1 MTRISDLGFQ
11 QILLTSFQRAQSGAE
26 ARQAQLASGKISDR
40 YSGVGVRTEQLLNS
54 ESVFNRA
61 TAYETAASVAASRL
75 QVQEAGLETVADS
88 LARLR
93 ERFVTA
99 LSTGS
104 AELIGLEL
112 ATETQ
117 RVLSALNTETG
128 GVYVFGGTDGSVP
141 PVEARTIDD
150 LIAAATIADLYTVGS
165 RTRLPVEE
173 GTTVDG
179 GATADEISSGILAR
193 LKELGEAPG
202 ALGPFVGQL
211 TQPQTDFLVQKV
223 AEFDALSAA
232 LVEHQ
237 GANGVAQGQV
247 ATAVDRNVQRRNL
260 AEIVASEIEDV
271 DLAEV
276 IARLDQDRLAIE
288 AAAQALAQ
296 SRELS
301 LLNFL

>member
-11 QILLTSFQRAQSGAE
+11 QILLSSFQRAQSAAE
-26 ARQAQLASGKISDR
+26 ARQVQLASGKVSDR
-40 YSGVGVRTEQLLNS
+40 YSGVGVRTEQLLS
-54 ESVFNRA
+54 AEGVFNRA
-61 TAYETAASVAASRL
+61 TAYETAAGVAASRL
-75 QVQEAGLETVADS
+75 QVQEAGLETIADS

-93 ERFVTA
+93 GRFITA

-104 AELIGLEL
+104 AELVVTEL
-112 ATETQ
+112 STEAQ
-117 RVLSALNTETG
+117 RILSALNTETG
-128 GVYVFGGTDGSVP
+128 GVYVFGGTNGAVP
-141 PVEARTIDD
+141 PVNARTIDD
-150 LIAAATIADLYTVGS
+150 LAAAADTDDLFVFAD

-173 GTTVDG
+173 GTTIDG
-179 GATADEISSGILAR
+179 GATADEVAGDILAR
-193 LKELGEAPG
+193 LKELADAP
-202 ALGPFVGQL
+202 ATLGTFSGPL
-211 TQPQTDFLVQKV
+211 TDAQAAFLVDKV
-223 AEFDALSAA
+223 AEFDALSDA
-232 LVEHQ
+232 LVVHQ
-237 GANGVAQGQV
+237 GANGVAQRQ
-247 ATAVDRNVQRRNL
+247 ADAAVDRNVQRRNL

>member
-11 QILLTSFQRAQSGAE
+11 QILLSSFQRAQDA
-26 ARQAQLASGKISDR
+26 AQTRQVQLASGKVSDR
-40 YSGVGVRTEQLLNS
+40 YSGVGARTEQLLS
-54 ESVFNRA
+54 AEGVFNRA
-61 TAYETAASVAASRL
+61 TAYEKAAGVAASRL
-75 QVQEAGLETVADS
+75 QVQEAGLDTIADS

-93 ERFVTA
+93 SRFVTA

-104 AELIGLEL
+104 AELVTTEL
-112 ATETQ
+112 ATEAQ
-117 RVLSALNTETG
+117 RILSALNTETG
-128 GVYVFGGTDGSVP
+128 GVYVFGGANGAVP
-141 PVEARTIDD
+141 PVNARTIDD
-150 LIAAATIADLYTVGS
+150 IAAAADTDALFVLAD

-173 GTTVDG
+173 GTTIDG
-179 GATADEISSGILAR
+179 GATADEIAGDILAQ
-193 LKELGEAPG
+193 LKEIADAP
-202 ALGPFVGQL
+202 ATLGPFSGQL
-211 TQPQTDFLVQKV
+211 TDAQAAFLVDKV
-223 AEFDALSAA
+223 REFDVLSAA
-232 LVEHQ
+232 LVIHQ
-237 GANGVAQGQV
+237 GANGVAQRQ
-247 ATAVDRNVQRRNL
+247 ADAAVDRNVQRRNL

>member
-26 ARQAQLASGKISDR
+26 ARQVQLASGKVSDR

-54 ESVFNRA
+54 EGVLTRA
-61 TAYETAASVAASRL
+61 TAYERAANVAASRL
-75 QVQEAGLETVADS
+75 QVQEAGLETIADS

-93 ERFVTA
+93 DRFVTA

-104 AELIGLEL
+104 AELIAPEL
-112 ATETQ
+112 ATEAQ
-117 RVLSALNTETG
+117 RILSALNTETG
-128 GVYVFGGTDGSVP
+128 GVYVFGGTDGAAP
-141 PVEARTIDD
+141 PVDARTIDD
-150 LIAAATIADLYTVGS
+150 LVAAADVDDLFGTGARV
-165 RTRLPVEE
+165 RLPVEE

-179 GATADEISSGILAR
+179 GATAREIASGILAS
-193 LKELGEAPG
+193 LKEIAEAPG
-202 ALGPFVGQL
+202 TLGPFSGQL
-211 TQPQTDFLVQKV
+211 TAAQAAFLVDQV
-223 AEFDALSAA
+223 AAFDALSAA

-237 GANGVAQGQV
+237 GTNGIAQAQV
-247 ATAVDRNVQRRNL
+247 EAAEGRNVQRRNL

-276 IARLDQDRLAIE
+276 VARLNQDRLAIE

>member
-11 QILLTSFQRAQSGAE
+11 QILLSSFQRAQSGAQ

-61 TAYETAASVAASRL
+61 TAYESAAGVAASRL

-93 ERFVTA
+93 ARFVTA

-104 AELIGLEL
+104 AELIGPEL

-117 RVLSALNTETG
+117 RILSALNTETG
-128 GVYVFGGTDGSVP
+128 GVYVFGGTDGSVR
-141 PVEARTIDD
+141 PVDARTIDD
-150 LIAAATIADLYTVGS
+150 LIAAADVNDLFVVGS

-193 LKELGEAPG
+193 LKELGEAP
-202 ALGPFVGQL
+202 ATLGPFVGQL
-211 TQPQTDFLVQKV
+211 TQDQADFLVQKV

-232 LVEHQ
+232 LVQHQ
-237 GANGVAQGQV
+237 GANGIAQGQV
-247 ATAVDRNVQRRNL
+247 DAAVDRNVQRRNL

>member
-26 ARQAQLASGKISDR
+26 ARQAQLASGKVSDR
-40 YSGVGVRTEQLLNS
+40 YSGVGVRTEQLLDS
-54 ESVFNRA
+54 EGVLTRA
-61 TAYETAASVAASRL
+61 TAYERAANVAASRL
-75 QVQEAGLETVADS
+75 QVQEAGLQTIADS

-93 ERFVTA
+93 DRFVTA
-99 LSTGS
+99 LATGS
-104 AELIGLEL
+104 AELIAPEL
-112 ATETQ
+112 ATEAQ
-117 RVLSALNTETG
+117 RILSALNTETG
-128 GVYVFGGTDGSVP
+128 GVYVFGGTDGAAP
-141 PVEARTIDD
+141 PVDARSIDD
-150 LIAAATIADLYTVGS
+150 LVAAADVDDLFGTADRV
-165 RTRLPVEE
+165 RLPVEE

-179 GATADEISSGILAR
+179 GATAREIASGILAS
-193 LKELGEAPG
+193 LKEIAEAPG
-202 ALGPFVGQL
+202 TLGAFSGQL
-211 TQPQTDFLVQKV
+211 TAAQAAFVVDQV
-223 AEFDALSAA
+223 AAFDALSAA
-232 LVEHQ
+232 LLDHQ
-237 GANGVAQGQV
+237 GTNGIAQGQ
-247 ATAVDRNVQRRNL
+247 AEAAEGRNVQRRNL

>member
-11 QILLTSFQRAQSGAE
+11 RILLSSFQRAQEGAQ
-26 ARQAQLASGKISDR
+26 ARQVQLASGKVSDR
-40 YSGVGVRTEQLLNS
+40 YSGVGVRTGELLS
-54 ESVFNRA
+54 AEGLINRA
-61 TAYETAASVAASRL
+61 TAYEKAAGVASSRL
-75 QVQEAGLETVADS
+75 QVQEAGLDTIADS

-93 ERFVTA
+93 SRFVTA

-104 AELIGLEL
+104 AELVFVEL
-112 ATETQ
+112 ATEAQ
-117 RVLSALNTETG
+117 RILSALNTQTG
-128 GVYVFGGTDGSVP
+128 GVYVFGGTNGAVP
-141 PVEARTIDD
+141 PVDARSIDD
-150 LIAAATIADLYTVGS
+150 LAAAANTDDLFVLAG

-173 GTTVDG
+173 GTSVDG
-179 GATADEISSGILAR
+179 GATADEIAGDILAR
-193 LKELGEAPG
+193 LKELADAPG
-202 ALGPFVGQL
+202 TLGPFAGQL
-211 TQPQTDFLVQKV
+211 TAAQASFLVGKV

-237 GANGVAQGQV
+237 GANGVAQRQV
-247 ATAVDRNVQRRNL
+247 SNALDRNVQRRNL

-276 IARLDQDRLAIE
+276 VARLNQDRLAIE

>member
-11 QILLTSFQRAQSGAE
+11 QILLSNFQRAQNAAE
-26 ARQAQLASGKISDR
+26 TRQIQLSSGKVSDR

-54 ESVFNRA
+54 EGVFTRA
-61 TAYETAASVAASRL
+61 TAYETAANVAASRL
-75 QVQEAGLETVADS
+75 QVQEAGLETIADS

-99 LSTGS
+99 LATGS
-104 AELIGLEL
+104 AELITAEL
-112 ATETQ
+112 GVEAQ
-117 RVLSALNTETG
+117 RILSALNTETG
-128 GVYVFGGTDGSVP
+128 GVYVFGGTDGAAP
-141 PVEARTIDD
+141 PVAARSIDD
-150 LIAAATIADLYTVGS
+150 LIAAADTDDLFGAGTRV
-165 RTRLPVEE
+165 RLPVEE

-179 GATADEISSGILAR
+179 GATAREIASGILAS
-193 LKELGEAPG
+193 LKEIAEAPG
-202 ALGPFVGQL
+202 TLGAFSGQL
-211 TQPQTDFLVQKV
+211 TAAQAAFAVTQV
-223 AEFDALSAA
+223 AELDALIAS
-232 LVEHQ
+232 LSLHQ
-237 GANGVAQGQV
+237 GENGIAQRQ
-247 ATAVDRNVQRRNL
+247 ADAAVDRNVQRRNL

-276 IARLDQDRLAIE
+276 VSRLDQDRLAIE

>member
-11 QILLTSFQRAQSGAE
+11 QILLSSFQRAQSAAQG
-26 ARQAQLASGKISDR
+26 RQVQLASGKVSDR
-40 YSGVGVRTEQLLNS
+40 YSGVGVRTEQLLS
-54 ESVFNRA
+54 AEGVVNRA
-61 TAYETAASVAASRL
+61 TAYEKATGVAASRL
-75 QVQEAGLETVADS
+75 EVQAAGLDAIADS

-93 ERFVTA
+93 SRFVTA

-104 AELIGLEL
+104 ADLVFVEL
-112 ATETQ
+112 ATEAQ
-117 RVLSALNTETG
+117 RILSALNTETG
-128 GVYVFGGTDGSVP
+128 GVYVFGGTDGAAP
-141 PVEARTIDD
+141 PVDARGIDD
-150 LIAAATIADLYTVGS
+150 LAAAADTDDLFTAAA

-179 GATADEISSGILAR
+179 GATANEIAGGILAR
-193 LKELGEAPG
+193 LKELADAPG
-202 ALGPFVGQL
+202 TLGPFTGQL
-211 TQPQTDFLVQKV
+211 TAAQAAFLVGKV

-232 LVEHQ
+232 LIDHQ
-237 GANGVAQGQV
+237 GANGVAQRQV
-247 ATAVDRNVQRRNL
+247 AAAVERNVQRRNL

-276 IARLDQDRLAIE
+276 VARLNQDRLAIE

-296 SRELS
+296 SRDLS

>member
-11 QILLTSFQRAQSGAE
+11 QILLSNFQRAQDGSE
-26 ARQAQLASGKISDR
+26 TRQIQLSSGKVSDR
-40 YSGVGVRTEQLLNS
+40 YSGVGVRTEQLLDS
-54 ESVFNRA
+54 EGVLTRA
-61 TAYETAASVAASRL
+61 TAYETAANVASSRL
-75 QVQEAGLETVADS
+75 QVQEAGLETIGDS

-93 ERFVTA
+93 ERLVTA

-104 AELIGLEL
+104 AELI
-112 ATETQ
+112 ATELETEAQ
-117 RVLSALNTETG
+117 RILSALNTETG
-128 GVYVFGGTDGSVP
+128 GVYVFGGTNGASR
-141 PVEARTIDD
+141 PVEAATIDD
-150 LIAAATIADLYTVGS
+150 LVAAADVDDLFVTAG

-179 GATADEISSGILAR
+179 GATAQEIASDILAR
-193 LKELGEAPG
+193 LKEIAEAP
-202 ALGPFVGQL
+202 ATLGPFSGQL
-211 TQPQTDFLVQKV
+211 TDAQASFVIDMV

-237 GANGVAQGQV
+237 GVNGIAQSQ
-247 ATAVDRNVQRRNL
+247 ADAAAQRNVQRRNL

-271 DLAEV
+271 DFAEV
-276 IARLDQDRLAIE
+276 ISRLDQDRLAVE

>member
-11 QILLTSFQRAQSGAE
+11 QILLSSFQRAQDAAQS
-26 ARQAQLASGKISDR
+26 RQVQLASGKVSDR
-40 YSGVGVRTEQLLNS
+40 YSGVGVRTEQLLS
-54 ESVFNRA
+54 AEGVFNRA
-61 TAYETAASVAASRL
+61 TAYEAGAGVAASRL
-75 QVQEAGLETVADS
+75 QVQEAGLDTIADS

-93 ERFVTA
+93 SRFVTA

-104 AELIGLEL
+104 AELVFTEL
-112 ATETQ
+112 ATEAQ
-117 RVLSALNTETG
+117 RILSALNTETG
-128 GVYVFGGTDGSVP
+128 GVYVFGGTDGSAP
-141 PVEARTIDD
+141 PVNARTIDD
-150 LIAAATIADLYTVGS
+150 IAAAADTDDLFRRAD

-179 GATADEISSGILAR
+179 GATADEIASDILAR
-193 LKELGEAPG
+193 LKEIAEAPG
-202 ALGPFVGQL
+202 TLGAFSGQL
-211 TQPQTDFLVQKV
+211 TSAQAAFLVGKV

-232 LVEHQ
+232 LIVHQ
-237 GANGVAQGQV
+237 GANGVAQSQV
-247 ATAVDRNVQRRNL
+247 EAAVDRNVQRRNL

>member
-11 QILLTSFQRAQSGAE
+11 QILLSSFQRAQSAAE
-26 ARQAQLASGKISDR
+26 TRQVQLATGKVSDR
-40 YSGVGVRTEQLLNS
+40 YSGVGVRTGQLLS
-54 ESVFNRA
+54 AEGVLNRA
-61 TAYETAASVAASRL
+61 TAYETAAGVAASRL
-75 QVQEAGLETVADS
+75 EVQEAGLETIGDS

-93 ERFVTA
+93 SRFVTA

-104 AELIGLEL
+104 AELVVTEL
-112 ATETQ
+112 ATEAQ
-117 RVLSALNTETG
+117 RILSALNTETG
-128 GVYVFGGTDGSVP
+128 GVYVFGGTNGAVP
-141 PVEARTIDD
+141 PVNARSIDD
-150 LIAAATIADLYTVGS
+150 LAAAADTDTLFVLAE

-173 GTTVDG
+173 GTTIDG
-179 GATADEISSGILAR
+179 GATADEIAGDILAR
-193 LKELGEAPG
+193 LKELADAP
-202 ALGPFVGQL
+202 ATLGPFAGQL
-211 TQPQTDFLVQKV
+211 TDAQAAFLVGKV
-223 AEFDALSAA
+223 AEFDALSDA
-232 LVEHQ
+232 LVVHQ
-237 GANGVAQGQV
+237 GANGVAQRQ
-247 ATAVDRNVQRRNL
+247 ADAAVDRNVQRRNL

>member
-11 QILLTSFQRAQSGAE
+11 QILLSSFQRAQGAAE
-26 ARQAQLASGKISDR
+26 TRQVQLATGKVSDR
-40 YSGVGVRTEQLLNS
+40 YSGVGVRAEQLLS
-54 ESVFNRA
+54 AEGVFNRA
-61 TAYETAASVAASRL
+61 TAYETAAGVAASRL
-75 QVQEAGLETVADS
+75 QVQEAGLDTIADS

-93 ERFVTA
+93 SRFVTA

-104 AELIGLEL
+104 AELVVTEL
-112 ATETQ
+112 ATEAQ
-117 RVLSALNTETG
+117 RILSALNTETG
-128 GVYVFGGTDGSVP
+128 GVYVFGGTNGAVP
-141 PVEARTIDD
+141 PVDARTLDD
-150 LIAAATIADLYTVGS
+150 IAAAADTDDLFVLAD

-173 GTTVDG
+173 GTTIDG
-179 GATADEISSGILAR
+179 GATADEIAGDILAR
-193 LKELGEAPG
+193 LKELADAP
-202 ALGPFVGQL
+202 ATLGPFSGQL
-211 TQPQTDFLVQKV
+211 TGAQAAFLVDKV
-223 AEFDALSAA
+223 AEFDALSDA
-232 LVEHQ
+232 LILHQ
-237 GANGVAQGQV
+237 GANGVAQRQ
-247 ATAVDRNVQRRNL
+247 ADAAVDRNVQRRNL

>member
-11 QILLTSFQRAQSGAE
+11 QILLSSFQRAQDA
-26 ARQAQLASGKISDR
+26 AQTRQVQLASGKVSDR
-40 YSGVGVRTEQLLNS
+40 YSGVGARTGQLLS
-54 ESVFNRA
+54 AEGVVDRA
-61 TAYETAASVAASRL
+61 TAYEKASSVAASRL
-75 QVQEAGLETVADS
+75 QIQEAGLDTIADS

-93 ERFVTA
+93 SRFVTA

-104 AELIGLEL
+104 GELVTAEL
-112 ATETQ
+112 ATEAQ
-117 RVLSALNTETG
+117 RILSALNTETG
-128 GVYVFGGTDGSVP
+128 GVFVFGGTNGAVA
-141 PVEARTIDD
+141 PVTARTIDD
-150 LIAAATIADLYTVGS
+150 IAAAADTDALFVLAN

-179 GATADEISSGILAR
+179 GATADEIAGDILVR
-193 LKELGEAPG
+193 LKEIADAPATLGAFSG
-202 ALGPFVGQL
+202 RL
-211 TQPQTDFLVQKV
+211 TDAQAAFLVQKV
-223 AEFDALSAA
+223 AEFDQLSAA
-232 LVEHQ
+232 LVVHQ
-237 GANGVAQGQV
+237 GANGVAQRQV
-247 ATAVDRNVQRRNL
+247 DAAVDRNVQRRNL

-276 IARLDQDRLAIE
+276 VSRLNQDRLAIE

>member
-11 QILLTSFQRAQSGAE
+11 QILLSSFQRAQSAAE
-26 ARQAQLASGKISDR
+26 TRQVQLASGKVADR
-40 YSGVGVRTEQLLNS
+40 YSGVGVRTEQLLS
-54 ESVFNRA
+54 AEGVFNRA
-61 TAYETAASVAASRL
+61 TAYETAAGVAASRL
-75 QVQEAGLETVADS
+75 QVQEAGLETIADS

-93 ERFVTA
+93 GRFVTA

-104 AELIGLEL
+104 AELVFTEL
-112 ATETQ
+112 ATEAQ

-128 GVYVFGGTDGSVP
+128 GVYVFGGTNGAVP
-141 PVEARTIDD
+141 PVNARTIDD
-150 LIAAATIADLYTVGS
+150 LAAAADTDSLFVLAD

-173 GTTVDG
+173 GTTIDG
-179 GATADEISSGILAR
+179 GATADEIAGDILTR
-193 LKELGEAPG
+193 LKELADAP
-202 ALGPFVGQL
+202 ATLGPFSGPL
-211 TQPQTDFLVQKV
+211 TDAQAAFLVDKV
-223 AEFDALSAA
+223 AEFDALSDA
-232 LVEHQ
+232 LVIHQ
-237 GANGVAQGQV
+237 GANGVAQRQ
-247 ATAVDRNVQRRNL
+247 ADAAIDRNVQRRNL

>member
-11 QILLTSFQRAQSGAE
+11 QILLSSFQRAQDAAQS
-26 ARQAQLASGKISDR
+26 RQVQLASGKVSDR
-40 YSGVGVRTEQLLNS
+40 YSGVGVRTEQLLS
-54 ESVFNRA
+54 AEGVFNRA
-61 TAYETAASVAASRL
+61 TAYESAAGVAASRL
-75 QVQEAGLETVADS
+75 QVQEAGLDTIADS

-93 ERFVTA
+93 SRFVTA

-104 AELIGLEL
+104 AELVFTEL
-112 ATETQ
+112 ATEAQ
-117 RVLSALNTETG
+117 RILSALNTETG
-128 GVYVFGGTDGSVP
+128 GVYVFGGTDGSAP
-141 PVEARTIDD
+141 PVNARTIDD
-150 LIAAATIADLYTVGS
+150 IAAAADTDDLFRRAG

-179 GATADEISSGILAR
+179 GATADEIASDILAR
-193 LKELGEAPG
+193 LKEIAEAPG
-202 ALGPFVGQL
+202 TLGAFSGQL
-211 TQPQTDFLVQKV
+211 TSAQAAFLVGKV

-232 LVEHQ
+232 LIVHQ
-237 GANGVAQGQV
+237 GANGVAQSQV
-247 ATAVDRNVQRRNL
+247 EAAVDRNVQRRNL

>member
-26 ARQAQLASGKISDR
+26 ARQAQLASGKVSDR
-40 YSGVGVRTEQLLNS
+40 YSGVGVRTGQLLS
-54 ESVFNRA
+54 AEGVVTRA

-75 QVQEAGLETVADS
+75 KVQEAGLETIADS

-93 ERFVTA
+93 DRFVTA
-99 LSTGS
+99 LATGS
-104 AELIGLEL
+104 AELIAPEL
-112 ATETQ
+112 ATEAQ
-117 RVLSALNTETG
+117 RILSALNTETG
-128 GVYVFGGTDGSVP
+128 GVYVFGGTDGAAP
-141 PVEARTIDD
+141 PVDARSIDD
-150 LIAAATIADLYTVGS
+150 LVAAANVDDLFVAAG
-165 RTRLPVEE
+165 RVRLPVEE

-179 GATADEISSGILAR
+179 GATAQEIASGILAS
-193 LKELGEAPG
+193 LKEIAEAPG
-202 ALGPFVGQL
+202 TLGAFSGQL
-211 TQPQTDFLVQKV
+211 TAAQAAFVVDQV
-223 AEFDALSAA
+223 AAFDALSAA
-232 LVEHQ
+232 LRDHQ
-237 GANGVAQGQV
+237 GTNGIAQGQV
-247 ATAVDRNVQRRNL
+247 EAAADRNVQRRNL
-260 AEIVASEIEDV
+260 AEIAASEIEDV